1 MSNNDATYQVTEWG
15 LPDDNL
21 LVRVR
26 SQRGADHA
34 LVRYEQWLG
43 MEIQRWAENANGR
56 ESWVQTNTDAVALPD
71 GRFAR
76 PKTAI
81 ALFSWREYQKPVVGE
96 E

>member
-1 MSNNDATYQVTEWG
+1 MNNDATYQVTEWG
-15 LPDDNL
+15 LPDDAVL
-21 LVRVR
+21 ARVR

-34 LVRYEQWLG
+34 LVRYEQWLA
-43 MEIQRWAENANGR
+43 MEIQRWADNENGR
-56 ESWVQTNTDAVALPD
+56 EAWLEQNHDAVALPD

-81 ALFSWREYQKPVVGE
+81 AMFSWRAYQKPVVGE

>member
-1 MSNNDATYQVTEWG
+1 MSTNNAIYQVTEWG
-15 LPDDNL
+15 LPDDSI

-34 LVRYEQWLG
+34 LVRYEQWLA
-43 MEIQRWAENANGR
+43 MEIQRWDGNGR
-56 ESWVQTNTDAVALPD
+56 EAWLQQNEDAVALPD

-81 ALFSWREYQKPVVGE
+81 ALFSWAEYQKPVRGE
-96 E
+96 